1 METTA
6 TKQQPAA
13 ETVGVP
19 AFQPPKK
26 RRTWLRVLIILA
38 IAAALIGW
46 FIIRPM
52 MSAGQQMLRA
62 AYLSGPAQV
71 RDMTVSVS
79 STGTVKPVDSCQV
92 TAKAVGEVL
101 EAPFEEGDYV
111 EQGAVLYR
119 LDDTDAQTA
128 LRRAQIALEQAQLSY
143 NNLKTNL
150 KDASLTANAA
160 GIVSKLYVDQG
171 DTVAAGSP
179 VADILDRSTMKLK
192 AAFHSADTARFSL
205 GDAATVTV
213 DGSME
218 VLSGTVT
225 ELSSLEE
232 VGAGGAL
239 VRQVTIEVA
248 NPGAL
253 TAAHTGTAA
262 VDGAACVAPASFTYA
277 AQKTVYAKTSGELAN
292 LAVREGDSVFDG
304 QVLGSFSSDSI
315 TTQVENARL
324 SVENAELSLQS
335 AADALDN
342 YVVRAP
348 ITGTVIKKNFE
359 AGDNVDSSSLTAA
372 GGSLAVV
379 YDLSALTFE
388 MRISELDI
396 NKIQVGQSVSITA
409 DAVEG
414 QTFSGT
420 VDSIRLEGV
429 TVSGMTNYPITVAIH
444 DPGALK
450 PGMNISAEV
459 IVERVGEV
467 LSVPVEAVKRGAE
480 QPYVLVVPADALDE
494 NGSIKDISR
503 LERREVTLGRNDDSY
518 IEITGGLTAGETVA
532 WENEISNPFAMMM
545 GGMS

>member
-6 TKQQPAA
+6 VTQKPAVEA
-13 ETVGVP
+13 AGSP

-26 RRTWLRVLIILA
+26 KRTWLRVLIILA
-38 IAAALIGW
+38 VAAALIGW

-52 MSAGQQMLRA
+52 MSAGQQMLSA
-62 AYLSGPAQV
+62 AYLSGAAQV
-71 RDMTVSVS
+71 RDITVSVS
-79 STGTVKPVDSCQV
+79 STGTVKPIDSYQV
-92 TAKAVGEVL
+92 TPKAVGEVL

-111 EQGAVLYR
+111 EQGALLYR
-119 LDDTDAQTA
+119 LDDTDAQNA

-143 NNLKTNL
+143 DNLRTNL
-150 KDASLTANAA
+150 KDADLTANAA
-160 GIVSKLYVDQG
+160 GVVSKLYVDEG
-171 DTVAAGSP
+171 DTVTAGSP

-192 AAFHSADTARFSL
+192 AAFHSADVAAFSV
-205 GDAATVTV
+205 GDAALVTV

-218 VLSGTVT
+218 VLGGTVT
-225 ELSSLEE
+225 EVSSLEE

-239 VRQVTIEVA
+239 VRQVTISVA

-253 TAAHTGTAA
+253 TPGHTGTAA
-262 VDGAACVAPASFTYA
+262 VNGAACVAPAAFAYA
-277 AQKTVYAKTSGELAN
+277 AQKTVYAKTSGELTT
-292 LAVREGDSVFDG
+292 LAVREGDSVSDG
-304 QVLGSFSSDSI
+304 QLLGSFSADSI

-324 SVENAELSLQS
+324 TVENAELALQS

-342 YVVRAP
+342 YVVRSP
-348 ITGTVIKKNFE
+348 IQGTVIKKNFKV
-359 AGDNVDSSSLTAA
+359 GDNIDSSSLSAA

-379 YDLSALTFE
+379 YDMSTLTFE

-396 NKIQVGQSVSITA
+396 NKIQVGQDVSITA

-420 VDSIRLEGV
+420 VDSISLGGT
-429 TVSGMTNYPITVAIH
+429 TVSGMTSYPITVVIH

-450 PGMNISAEV
+450 PGMNVSAEV

-467 LSVPVEAVKRGAE
+467 LSVPVEAVKRGAA
-480 QPYVLVVPADALDE
+480 QPYVMVVPADALDE
-494 NGSIKDISR
+494 NGAIKDISK

-518 IEITGGLTAGETVA
+518 IEITDGLAEGETVA

-545 GGMS
+545 GAMS